1 VLPDKPSPLSP
12 PDGAGHVRARP
23 DEHPIGALEALADE
37 FGPAPRRPDSPSP
50 RPATGAVNPDTLGD
64 SLSALLSEQAIVLDA
79 KALSKHPLHTARSF

>member
-37 FGPAPRRPDSPSP
+37 FGPAPRRPTAHRRS
-50 RPATGAVNPDTLGD
+50 RLPAP
-64 SLSALLSEQAIVLDA
+64 
-79 KALSKHPLHTARSF
+79 